1 MSFQNFFDRMDAERA
16 LAIDAASRRLYE
28 LREARAALLRHYG
41 VDDEAALVAAIAC
54 GAQPPLPAWTHC
66 LAARQLAARQ
76 DAERA
81 RIAALLS
88 RLPDDVAVDAPDWAV
103 LADALIDR
111 YGEHLADAPT
121 ASEDMLTLR
130 LANGTELFACAHGD
144 DFAIAWRS
152 AGRDLAVA
160 NPPIAQTALLFD
172 QGSSRPAPAA
182 LVAGPTLQARL
193 VAVVGQLIHDPL
205 LETLC

>member
-1 MSFQNFFDRMDAERA
+1 MSFQKFFDQMDAERA
-16 LAIDAASRRLYE
+16 MAVNAASLRQYE
-28 LREARAALLRHYG
+28 LREARATLLRHYG
-41 VDDEAALVAAIAC
+41 VSDEAGLVTAIAT
-54 GAQPPLPAWTHC
+54 GAQPPLPAWAHL
-66 LAARQLAARQ
+66 LAVRQLAARQ

-81 RIAALLS
+81 RMAALLS
-88 RLPDDVAVDAPDWAV
+88 NLPADVPVAAPDWAA

-121 ASEDMLTLR
+121 VSEDMLTLR
-130 LANGTELFACAHGD
+130 LAGGTELFACAHGD

-160 NPPIAQTALLFD
+160 NPPIAQTPLLFD
-172 QGSSRPAPAA
+172 QGHSRPAPAA
-182 LVAGPTLQARL
+182 LVAGPTLETRL

-205 LETLC
+205 LDTLC